1 MNSDLSVPVQYLNYM
16 IISTASS
23 EIRLLEVE
31 QACQTAFFIFLSSLL
46 IARGIGEE
54 WSFYMLGVFFNTV
67 LLSPLFFPLPAYI
80 PSHVKSNLYSL
91 LHLNLIFLCSY
102 IYLPLKVS
110 SLLKLYSYS
119 FNAITRFFLGPLR
132 FSLFC
137 DIQL

>member
-67 LLSPLFFPLPAYI
+67 LLSPLFFPSTCLHPKSCEIKSLFPYTPEINFSVFIYI
-80 PSHVKSNLYSL
+80 LAVKSF
-91 LHLNLIFLCSY
+91 IPIKTVFLQ
-102 IYLPLKVS
+102 
-110 SLLKLYSYS
+110 
-119 FNAITRFFLGPLR
+119 F
-132 FSLFC
+132 
-137 DIQL
+137 